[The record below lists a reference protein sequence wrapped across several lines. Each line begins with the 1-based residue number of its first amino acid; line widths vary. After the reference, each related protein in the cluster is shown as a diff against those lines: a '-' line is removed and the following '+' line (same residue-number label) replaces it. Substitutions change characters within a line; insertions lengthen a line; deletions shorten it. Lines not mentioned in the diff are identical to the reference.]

1 MNINSNDPQLPLN
14 RGFSY
19 PAFQQEATE
28 SRHLVDN
35 SKTFYRTEGEAI
47 MSYAAAHT
55 EYMEITKEQ
64 VEVGIAKLVSRETTS
79 NGYAY
84 QMRLLQLGA
93 LEGRLGN
100 IAINPDLQPVLEAL
114 HQVLA
119 GGTVEIKIAQAGNL
133 DVVTEL
139 NRRLER
145 ATIEAN
151 AINKNSEYTL
161 LAAT

>member
-1 MNINSNDPQLPLN
+1 
-14 RGFSY
+14 
-19 PAFQQEATE
+19 
-28 SRHLVDN
+28 
-35 SKTFYRTEGEAI
+35 

-55 EYMEITKEQ
+55 EYMEIAKEH
-64 VEVGIAKLVSRETTS
+64 VEVGVPKLVTRETTS

-93 LEGRLGN
+93 LEGALGD
-100 IAINPDLQPVLEAL
+100 IAINPDLKSVLEAL

-119 GGTVEIKIAQAGNL
+119 GGMVEIKIAQAGNL
-133 DVVTEL
+133 DIVTEL

-145 ATIEAN
+145 ATAEAN

-161 LAAT
+161 LANS

>member
-1 MNINSNDPQLPLN
+1 
-14 RGFSY
+14 
-19 PAFQQEATE
+19 
-28 SRHLVDN
+28 
-35 SKTFYRTEGEAI
+35 

-55 EYMEITKEQ
+55 EYMEITKEH
-64 VEVGIAKLVSRETTS
+64 VEVGVAKLVTRETTS

-93 LEGRLGN
+93 LEGTLGN
-100 IAINPDLQPVLEAL
+100 IAINPDLKPVLEAL

-133 DVVTEL
+133 DIVTEL

-145 ATIEAN
+145 ATAEAN
-151 AINKNSEYTL
+151 ALNKQSEYTL
-161 LAAT
+161 LAST